1 VGAPFRERAYRL
13 RRVVFPV
20 ELPLWYSPAYRLPIT
35 GVASRGIEP
44 RRADYVAWWLL
55 DWGAVRRDGLRTPE
69 RIDWK
74 ALGRVHTPELLE
86 SLAQAETLGRIFAAD
101 PSDIPVDELLST
113 VRLACG
119 ATLAA
124 ARQTLLSREPHLN
137 LLGGF
142 HHAAPGVAGGFCPVN
157 DVAVA
162 VAAVRD
168 EGFRGRVVVLDLD
181 AHPPDG
187 LAACFAGDP
196 SVFVGS
202 LSGSDWGPLPGVDET
217 LLPRGCEDGP
227 YLEALDALLARMPA
241 PELCFVIAGSD
252 VLQGDRFG
260 LLGLSLAGVRRR
272 DRRVAAALA
281 GVPSVWLPGGGYTE
295 DAWKALAGTGMVLS
309 RGSLT
314 PVPAHYDPMIARY
327 SRIARELTPELLG
340 ESELSSADLEE
351 ALGLGG
357 RESPRL
363 LLGFYTAQG
372 LEHALHSYGILEQL
386 SRIGYSDLR
395 VVVDQAGLGDR
406 ARVLGRA
413 GGTEHL
419 LVEMV
424 LERRLLAGREVLFAH
439 WVSLRNPRAQFSDRR
454 PRLPGQDVPGLGLA
468 REFGEILSRMAK
480 RLGLAGV
487 AFRPA
492 HFHTAFT
499 ARHNMAFADPA
510 RQGRFEALIRDT
522 AHLPLLEA
530 TQAVDEG
537 RVRLEGAPYAWE
549 ADDQVYWLRGPPPE
563 PEVVAAARE
572 RAHFTVG

>member
-1 VGAPFRERAYRL
+1 MPSLREAAYRL

-20 ELPLWYSPAYRLPIT
+20 ELPLWYSPSYRLPIT
-35 GVASRGIEP
+35 GVGSHVEP

-55 DWGAVRRDGLRTPE
+55 DWGAVRPDGVRTPE
-69 RIDWK
+69 RIDWR
-74 ALGRVHTPELLE
+74 ALERVHTPELLE
-86 SLAQAETLGRIFAAD
+86 SLAQAETLGRIFGAD
-101 PSDIPVDELLST
+101 PSDIPVDEVLTT

-124 ARQTLLSREPHLN
+124 ARQTLRSREPHLN

-142 HHAAPGVAGGFCPVN
+142 HHAAPGTAGGFCPVN

-162 VAAVRD
+162 VAALRD
-168 EGFRGRVVVLDLD
+168 EGFRGKVVVLDLD

-187 LAACFAGDP
+187 LCACFAGDA

-217 LLPRGCEDGP
+217 LLPQGCPDGP
-227 YLEALDALLARMPA
+227 YLAALDALLARMPE

-252 VLQGDRFG
+252 VLRGDRFG
-260 LLGLSLAGVRRR
+260 LLGLTLDGVRRR

-281 GVPSVWLPGGGYTE
+281 GLPSVWLPGGGYTD
-295 DAWKALAGTGMVLS
+295 DAWKALAGTGMVLA

-314 PVPAHYDPMIARY
+314 PVPPHYDPMIARY
-327 SRIARELTPELLG
+327 SAIARQLTPELLG
-340 ESELSSADLEE
+340 ESELSASDLEE

-363 LLGFYTAQG
+363 LLGFYTAHG

-386 SRIGYSDLR
+386 QRIGYTGLR
-395 VVVDQAGLGDR
+395 VVVDHAGLGDR
-406 ARVLGRA
+406 ARILGTA
-413 GGTEHL
+413 GGEEHL

-424 LERRLLAGREVLFAH
+424 LERRLLSGREVLFTH
-439 WVSLRNPRAQFSDRR
+439 WLSLRNPRAHFSDRR

-468 REFGEILSRMAK
+468 REFGEILSRIAK

-492 HFHTAFT
+492 HFHTAYS
-499 ARHNMAFADPA
+499 ARHNMSFADPA

-522 AHLPLLEA
+522 AHLSLLQA
-530 TQAVDEG
+530 TLAVDEG
-537 RVRLEGAPYAWE
+537 RVRLDGAPYAWE

-563 PEVVAAARE
+563 PGAIAAARE
-572 RAHFTVG
+572 AAHFTVDG